1 MLTSMRLNRQLKG
14 QRKNPSFGG
23 ELVKKGEI
31 RRGVT
36 RGLGG
41 GREDLRRSGQRGE
54 LAGDVRD
61 SHGVWAH
68 GVRGSPV
75 TRRPGRRPCV

>member
-1 MLTSMRLNRQLKG
+1 
-14 QRKNPSFGG
+14 
-23 ELVKKGEI
+23 
-31 RRGVT
+31 
-36 RGLGG
+36 
-41 GREDLRRSGQRGE
+41 